1 MGCKFLDMN
10 KFIILILLTLFTS
23 CSLVE
28 DAPDAT
34 DYANV
39 WDPSSVFYKPPKT
52 LFIQKPALIIK
63 EHTTTIIWSSTR
75 IGSPE
80 GTAIDT
86 SEYVNIAWSFKLNDG
101 EFSTVSTSKETTF
114 TFLTDTLN
122 IFEIRTHYPNGEI
135 EDPSTIYE
143 FRVDEIDGSSLRF
156 HPRKTTNV
164 SVGSAFDME
173 IYAEEVDSLTG
184 AKIVLE
190 FDPNLL
196 SIESVT
202 APPDS
207 EFIIAENGGT
217 ILFMPP
223 IISNNLGTVTL
234 NMAVAGATPFTVD
247 GTGKLA
253 IIRVVPLLP
262 GLSTIKF
269 TDGSIFRDSDN
280 NDVTIFRRV
289 EGIIIAE

>member
-1 MGCKFLDMN
+1 MGRNVLDMN
-10 KFIILILLTLFTS
+10 KIIILILLIMFTS

-52 LFIQKPALIIK
+52 LFVQKPDLIIK
-63 EHTTTIIWSSTR
+63 EHTTTFIWTSTR
-75 IGSPE
+75 TGSPK

-101 EFSTVSTSKETTF
+101 EFSTVSTSNETTF

-122 IFEIRTHYPNGEI
+122 FFEIRTYYPNGEI
-135 EDPSTIYE
+135 EDTTTKYK

-173 IYAEEVDSLTG
+173 IYAEEVTGLTG
-184 AKIVLE
+184 TKIVLKY
-190 FDPNLL
+190 
-196 SIESVT
+196 SS
-202 APPDS
+202 DS
-207 EFIIAENGGT
+207 LFI
-217 ILFMPP
+217 
-223 IISNNLGTVTL
+223 
-234 NMAVAGATPFTVD
+234 
-247 GTGKLA
+247 
-253 IIRVVPLLP
+253 
-262 GLSTIKF
+262 
-269 TDGSIFRDSDN
+269 GSISAPADSLFFLSPDGE
-280 NDVTIFRRV
+280 TTLFLESSR
-289 EGIIIAE
+289 